1 MPGLKPR
8 ALIPRKGIISMNISS
23 SADVQVKR
31 RFNVDIASCNNMRK
45 RPLRIGTVDACVW
58 LDVPKGTRDVL
69 VNMHILVA
77 DREYWFERNDI
88 LTNVYTGPGVSLR
101 VDQIRVGTKHTY
113 SFQNWEMFE
122 VFLSRLPRSMPS
134 GKVTYIIGDDGLPV
148 EVDDFLNHLNKGRG
162 SYTSKSTSAAALKNL
177 RRHMRN
183 LGVAA

>member
-1 MPGLKPR
+1 MI
-8 ALIPRKGIISMNISS
+8 IPT

-58 LDVPKGTRDVL
+58 LDVPKGKGGVL

-77 DREYWFERNDI
+77 DREYWFERKDI

-101 VDQIRVGTKHTY
+101 VDKIRVGTKYTY
-113 SFQNWEMFE
+113 SFQNWEKFE
-122 VFLSRLPRSMPS
+122 VFLSRFPRSMPS
-134 GKVTYIIGDDGLPV
+134 GKVTYIIGDDGLQV
-148 EVDDFLNHLNKGRG
+148 EVDDFLNHLHKGSG